1 MDLKPFFEKACS
13 YEECMHMLGEHFE
26 LHQLHY
32 NKCKLTESDES
43 ALQGLKPLK
52 VLVLTEPWCG
62 DSLAVFPVVRKVA
75 EVNDW
80 ECRMLK
86 RDDNLDLMDQF
97 LTRGGRA
104 VPIFLFL
111 NEDYSLAFKYGPRP
125 KDAQD
130 IFEAHRAAI
139 NDGRI
144 EKVEVIKKI
153 RAFYAKNRGKA
164 IIKELLAHLNEMS

>member
-1 MDLKPFFEKACS
+1 MDLKSYYDKACS
-13 YEECMHMLGEHFE
+13 YDECMHMLGEHLE

-32 NKCKLTESDES
+32 NKCKLTEDDKNALSD
-43 ALQGLKPLK
+43 LKQLK
-52 VLVLTEPWCG
+52 VLVVTEPWCG

-75 EVNDW
+75 EVNNW

-86 RDDNLDLMDQF
+86 RDDNLDLIDQF

-111 NEDYSLAFKYGPRP
+111 HEDNSLAFKYGPRP

-144 EKVEVIKKI
+144 EKMEVVKKI
-153 RAFYAKNRGKA
+153 RTFYAKNRGKA
-164 IIKELLAHLNEMS
+164 VIHELLAHLKEI